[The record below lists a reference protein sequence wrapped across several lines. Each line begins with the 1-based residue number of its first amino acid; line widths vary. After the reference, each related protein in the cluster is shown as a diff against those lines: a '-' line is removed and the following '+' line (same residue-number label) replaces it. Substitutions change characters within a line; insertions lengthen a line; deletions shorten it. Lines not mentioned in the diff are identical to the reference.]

1 MGRKQVT
8 FLGLFAGLNKGQ
20 SKDSYKIIYSCK
32 IMISE
37 ANQTLHAKIPSPQ
50 CNLARKQEERSTDFK
65 EELLTELI
73 QTSSGHLLLSKP
85 PDLWEEK

>member
-37 ANQTLHAKIPSPQ
+37 ANQTLHAKSHLPSATLQ
-50 CNLARKQEERSTDFK
+50 GSKRNEALISKRSF
-65 EELLTELI
+65 LLN
-73 QTSSGHLLLSKP
+73 SFKP
-85 PDLWEEK
+85 PVATCF